1 MERTGRYVYVCG
13 IRWGKSWQRI
23 VLNSTELDKE
33 CELSLGICT
42 IEGIANFNWSL
53 FSGVVG
59 TKARMLWLE
68 NLLEKRKWKLCIKFF
83 QETWLWMGGGQLGS
97 GWKWKW
103 SRSVVSNSAT
113 AWTVAYQASLSMGS
127 SRQEYWSGSPFPSPG
142 DLPDP
147 GIEPGSP
154 SL

>member
-13 IRWGKSWQRI
+13 VGWGKSWQRI

-33 CELSLGICT
+33 CELSIGICT
-42 IEGIANFNWSL
+42 IEGIVNFNQSL

-68 NLLEKRKWKLCIKFF
+68 NLSEKRKWKLCIKFF
-83 QETWLWMGGGQLGS
+83 QETWLWMGGGQSGG

-103 SRSVVSNSAT
+103 SRSVMSNSVT
-113 AWTVAYQASLSMGS
+113 AWTVAYQAPLSMGF
-127 SRQEYWSGSPFPSPG
+127 SRQEYWSGLPFPSPG

>member
-13 IRWGKSWQRI
+13 VGWGRSWQRI

-33 CELSLGICT
+33 CELSTGICT
-42 IEGIANFNWSL
+42 IEGIANFNRSL

-59 TKARMLWLE
+59 IKARTLWLE
-68 NLLEKRKWKLCIKFF
+68 NLSEKGKWKLRIKFF
-83 QETWLWMGGGQLGS
+83 QETWLWMGGGQLG

-103 SRSVVSNSAT
+103 SCSDMCNSAPT
-113 AWTVAYQASLSMGS
+113 WAVAYQAPSSMGF
-127 SRQEYWSGSPFPSPG
+127 SRQEHWSGLPFPSPG

-147 GIEPGSP
+147 GIEPRSP
-154 SL
+154 TL